1 MLHFSLVAIL
11 RLGAILLV
19 GPLLWVFFRSEKARR
34 RVERER
40 EEHLASERRYG
51 QDQLRERGD

>member
-19 GPLLWVFFRSEKARR
+19 GPLLWAFFRSEKARR

-40 EEHLASERRYG
+40 EEHLASERRYR